1 VKRETPGV
9 GFRRAFGI
17 SAQPE
22 AYKADNKRSSIT
34 NNCIR
39 IRRQQTLLLEL
50 LQYDTAFWKSSA
62 TFYQELWIVVEVLIL
77 LGRSLSSSIAGKC

>member
-1 VKRETPGV
+1 MKRETPGV

-50 LQYDTAFWKSSA
+50 LQYDTAFWESSA
-62 TFYQELWIVVEVLIL
+62 TFCQELWIVEVLVL
-77 LGRSLSSSIAGKC
+77 LGRSVSSSIA